1 MSPFA
6 VVGAVVMV
14 GAALVYFQRVQSLR
28 QAPMPSEPSR
38 IDPTVGVRFLGTA
51 KVDGRVAAWPH
62 GELLADRDHLMIR
75 ARSGRWGS
83 ADVVVA
89 RTNVRSVSIEGGRVS
104 RRVVVH
110 TTGPQRSTLA
120 DVRFGAA
127 FADPGPALTNLGWPV
142 DTP

>member
-6 VVGAVVMV
+6 VVGAVVMIA
-14 GAALVYFQRVQSLR
+14 AALWYYQRVQSLR
-28 QAPMPSEPSR
+28 QAPMPSEPQA
-38 IDPTVGVRFLGTA
+38 IDPTLGVRFLGTA
-51 KVDGRVAAWPH
+51 RVDGRVAAWPH

-83 ADVVVA
+83 TDVVVA
-89 RTNVRSVSIEGGRVS
+89 RAHVRLVTIEGGRVS

-110 TTGPQRSTLA
+110 ATGPQRSTFA

-127 FADPGPALTNLGWPV
+127 FADPAPALTDLGWPV